1 MNSANSATLLTRGET
16 WWTDLSDAADPE
28 ISHEVARDGGL
39 GGGFEEAP
47 MRAGGEVLLI
57 DRAALKLCIRA
68 DLWP

>member
-1 MNSANSATLLTRGET
+1 MSSATLLTRDET

-28 ISHEVARDGGL
+28 TPHEVVRGGGL

-47 MRAGGEVLLI
+47 TRAGPEALQI
-57 DRAALKLCIRA
+57 DRVALKLCIRA